1 MANDYFIWN
10 GVDSREMG
18 VRAIELPP
26 ITIGEE
32 RVKYESV
39 AGRSGSVTM
48 TEGAEVYEDITLGIT
63 CLLNDISLLDAALRW
78 LKGTGRLSIP
88 NRPGGWYE
96 ARVSGQ
102 IELSRVIAARAD
114 RQFPL
119 TFRARPCFYLDG
131 AETIE
136 LTGAAEAQQR
146 IENPGNLASAPRIT
160 VTGSG
165 GVGIELAGQL
175 MEIAGMDGGIIL
187 DTHLQDA
194 LSLDGA
200 QLLNGMVTGDFL
212 TIPPGVS
219 MLQWFPADEDPG
231 TVTKIE
237 IEPRWRSL

>member
-10 GVDSREMG
+10 GTDSREMG

-26 ITIGEE
+26 ITIAEE
-32 RVKYESV
+32 RVKYETV

-48 TEGAEVYEDITLGIT
+48 LEGEDVYEDITLGIT
-63 CLLNDISLLDAALRW
+63 CLLNDVSRLDEVTQW
-78 LKGTGRLSIP
+78 LKGTGRLALP

-114 RQFPL
+114 RQFPM
-119 TFRARPCFYLDG
+119 TFRARPCFYLDD
-131 AETIE
+131 ADPIE
-136 LTGAAEAQQR
+136 LTGAAEALQE
-146 IENPGNLASAPRIT
+146 IDNPGNLASAPRIT
-160 VTGSG
+160 VYGSG
-165 GVGIELAGQL
+165 SVGIVIAGQL
-175 MEIAGMDGGIIL
+175 MEITGMEDGIIL
-187 DTHLQDA
+187 DTELQDA

-200 QLLNGMVTGDFL
+200 QLLNGTVTGEFL
-212 TIPPGVS
+212 TIPAGVS

-237 IEPRWRSL
+237 IDPRWRSR